1 MLVYGNVDFFGGILQ
16 NGDISRKRSSFSA
29 IEPIFPSSIANTM
42 EDKGGEKQD
51 NSIDKLCEIFSKII
65 EQPRVNPKIFKYAL
79 EPNPVKLSGPENY
92 VSWARQAKLILGSHG
107 YEKLLIATDGEE
119 EKGSGSDTKQINDR
133 VLVWLLGSMEST
145 IREQVET
152 METVAKV

>member
-1 MLVYGNVDFFGGILQ
+1 MG
-16 NGDISRKRSSFSA
+16 
-29 IEPIFPSSIANTM
+29 
-42 EDKGGEKQD
+42 DKGGEKQD

-65 EQPRVNPKIFKYAL
+65 EQPRVNPEIFKYAL

-92 VSWARQAKLILGSHG
+92 VNWARQAKLILGSHG

-119 EKGSGSDTKQINDR
+119 GKGSGSDTKQINDR

-152 METVAKV
+152 METLAKV